1 MECKV
6 KNYKY
11 QKKKIR
17 TNVPKFE
24 KTIRTLRLSQNDL
37 VLIKKSVKTKVGL
50 NLEKDMRFKFSF
62 S

>member
-1 MECKV
+1 MCL
-6 KNYKY
+6 
-11 QKKKIR
+11 
-17 TNVPKFE
+17 KFE